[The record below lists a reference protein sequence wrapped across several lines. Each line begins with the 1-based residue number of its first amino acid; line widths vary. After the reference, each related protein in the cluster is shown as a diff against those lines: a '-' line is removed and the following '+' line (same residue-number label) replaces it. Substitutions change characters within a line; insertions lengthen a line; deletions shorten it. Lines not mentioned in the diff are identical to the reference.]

1 MRKILYLIILLSIAG
16 CTAKPPVTPPPSNCK
31 SAGYEYDLN
40 ALTYQLVWSD
50 EFDVDGKPDPQK
62 WSYDVGGNG
71 WGNRELQYYTN
82 GDNVEI
88 KDGKLIIE
96 ARQETIG
103 PNKFTS
109 TRLVSRN
116 KGDWRYGK
124 IEVVAKLPDVLG
136 SWSAIWMLPTVSQY
150 GGWPRS
156 GEIDIMEYVVQ
167 DLDIIHGTVHTAKFN
182 HLEGTQQGFSKQ
194 LSNVS
199 ETFNTFTIEWLPDQ
213 IRYYIN
219 GEYLYRFMPS
229 LYLNCP
235 TSQQWPFDIPFH
247 LILNIAVGGNWGGAR
262 GVAEEGWPTT
272 MEIDSIRVYQ
282 AIEMDDI
289 IKNKK

>member
-1 MRKILYLIILLSIAG
+1 MRKILYLIILLSITG
-16 CTAKPPVTPPPSNCK
+16 CTAKPPVTPPSNCK
-31 SAGYEYDLN
+31 SAGYEYELN
-40 ALTYQLVWSD
+40 DLTYQLVWSD

-62 WSYDVGGNG
+62 WSYDIGGSG
-71 WGNRELQYYTN
+71 WGNRELQYYTD

-96 ARQETIG
+96 ARKETIG
-103 PNKFTS
+103 PNNFTS
-109 TRLVSRN
+109 TRLVSKN

-199 ETFNTFTIEWLPDQ
+199 ETFNTYTIEWLPDQ

-272 MEIDSIRVYQ
+272 MEIDSVRVYQ
-282 AIEMDDI
+282 ADEMDEI

>member
-1 MRKILYLIILLSIAG
+1 MRKILIISLLMFLAG
-16 CTAKPPVTPPPSNCK
+16 CTSEPPVVPPSNCK
-31 SAGYEYDLN
+31 SAGYEYDFN
-40 ALTYQLVWSD
+40 DLTYELVWSD
-50 EFDVDGKPDPQK
+50 EFDVDGKPDPEK

-82 GDNVEI
+82 GDNVEV

-96 ARQETIG
+96 ARKETIG
-103 PNKFTS
+103 PNNFTS

-167 DLDIIHGTVHTAKFN
+167 DKDIIHGTVHTAKFN

-194 LSNVS
+194 IPNVS
-199 ETFNTFTIEWLPDQ
+199 TTFNTYTIEWLPDQ

-219 GEYLYRFMPS
+219 GQYLYRFMPS

-235 TSQQWPFDIPFH
+235 TSQQWPFDIQFH
-247 LILNIAVGGNWGGAR
+247 LILNIAVGGNWGGAK
-262 GVAEEGWPTT
+262 GVAEDGWPTT
-272 MEIDSIRVYQ
+272 MEIESVRVYQ
-282 AIEMDDI
+282 AIEMEDI